1 MKRIA
6 LVGCGRISVRHI
18 EAIEATPGV
27 EIALVCDCNEAKAK
41 ATAEKLGV
49 PYLTD
54 YKLIRDVDAIAV
66 LTPSGHHPKH
76 VMEIAE
82 YTNVP
87 IILSE
92 KPISLTVREALE
104 MSTFV
109 ESKGKRLLPI
119 YQNRYNPLVAF
130 IREMIHSGK
139 LGKIYQFNCNS
150 LWNRNDAY
158 FGIDW
163 HGTRHLDGGVL
174 YTQASH
180 YVDMVHY
187 FFGKLIYSQ
196 GVGGNLRQLDVYDT
210 VSAVCQFENGAL
222 GTINA
227 TVSVYETNYL
237 TEFVLVA
244 ENGTIRL
251 NGTNLNKIDFW
262 NVEGMEKPDMDFTI
276 DHQYGKGHDTMY
288 EYIVAERYEMFPTID
303 EVVSGISLMEK
314 LAY

>member
-1 MKRIA
+1 MKKIA
-6 LVGCGRISVRHI
+6 LVGCGRIAVRHI
-18 EAIEATPGV
+18 EAIEATAGV
-27 EIALVCDCNEAKAK
+27 EIALVCDINEEKAK
-41 ATAEKLGV
+41 STAEKLNV
-49 PYLTD
+49 PYVTD
-54 YKLIRDVDAIAV
+54 YKLIRDVDAVAV
-66 LTPSGHHPKH
+66 LTPSGHHPRH

-104 MSTFV
+104 MV
-109 ESKGKRLLPI
+109 EFTKSKGKRLLPI

-130 IREMIHSGK
+130 IKDMIQRGK
-139 LGKIYQFNCNS
+139 FGKVYQFSCNV

-187 FFGKLIYSQ
+187 FFGKLESAQ
-196 GVGGNLRQLDVYDT
+196 GVGGNLRKLDVYDT
-210 VSAVCQFENGAL
+210 ISAVCKFESGVV
-222 GTINA
+222 GSINA
-227 TVSVYETNYL
+227 TVSVYQTNYL
-237 TEFVLVA
+237 TEFVLIG
-244 ENGTIRL
+244 EKGTIRL

-276 DHQYGKGHDTMY
+276 NHQYGKGHDTMY
-288 EYIVAERYEMFPTID
+288 EYIVAEKYEMFPQIE
-303 EVVSGISLMEK
+303 EVLSGISLMEK